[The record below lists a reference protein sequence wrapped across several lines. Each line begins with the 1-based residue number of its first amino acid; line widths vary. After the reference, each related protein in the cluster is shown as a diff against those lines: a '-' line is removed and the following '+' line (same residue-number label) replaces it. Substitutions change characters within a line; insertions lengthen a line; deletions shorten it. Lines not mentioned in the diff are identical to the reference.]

1 MQQVAGYD
9 NLLGIVDL
17 IIFVSLYK
25 YLTFLILL
33 LRKPLPF
40 SSFIEILWKFLKQH
54 SQFPI
59 F

>member
-1 MQQVAGYD
+1 MQQVARYD

-25 YLTFLILL
+25 YIAFLILL
-33 LRKPLPF
+33 LRKLLPF
-40 SSFIEILWKFLKQH
+40 SSFIKIPWKFLKQH
-54 SQFPI
+54 SPFPI